1 LEANTLNILKSMG
14 VVALLSAAAS
24 AQFHTNMETN
34 VTAWPP
40 CVLSTC
46 NPGGTGG
53 WQHVQWWVH
62 RVDGDTNCE
71 GYPCRYYD
79 MLGVDEIYTQFA
91 MTEPAGPIPAGGRMT
106 AA

>member
-40 CVLSTC
+40 CVLPTC
-46 NPGGTGG
+46 NPGGTGIPSSTTIAETG
-53 WQHVQWWVH
+53 STWPANSLKLSVS
-62 RVDGDTNCE
+62 GPAFSNFLA
-71 GYPCRYYD
+71 YD
-79 MLGVDEIYTQFA
+79 KVGAT
-91 MTEPAGPIPAGGRMT
+91 T